1 MIYKADQIVTTKDG
15 RHHRVLWP
23 VPGNKLRV
31 KAHGMKSRGSY
42 TIRIEDI
49 TP

>member
-1 MIYKADQIVTTKDG
+1 MNYKAYQIVTTKDG
-15 RHHRVLWP
+15 RMHRVLWP

-31 KAHGMKSRGSY
+31 KAHGVKVRGSY

-49 TP
+49 QP